1 VRTVGDP
8 VDVDAARAR
17 ANAATPGPWVLSEPQ
32 GNWIWP
38 HICNTYASKRA
49 DAVFIAAARSDVP
62 ALADEVERLRAEV
75 ARVSIERDLAVA
87 HDRQPYPTA
96 WAYERVCELMHE
108 RTAERDAAL
117 AEVTR
122 LNKRLRKLC
131 EDAEHESRRQLP
143 GTPYKAPS
151 VSTATLRYWFPAALG
166 GGSDD

>member
-1 VRTVGDP
+1 VGDP

-62 ALADEVERLRAEV
+62 ALADEVDRLRTENEQLQELNGQQ
-75 ARVSIERDLAVA
+75 ARHIE
-87 HDRQPYPTA
+87 
-96 WAYERVCELMHE
+96 ELRKPVQEHC
-108 RTAERDAAL
+108 RRWHIPAITERDAAL

-122 LNKRLRKLC
+122 LTAIIESAENLC
-131 EDAEHESRRQLP
+131 ARRCF
-143 GTPYKAPS
+143 S
-151 VSTATLRYWFPAALG
+151 AALG